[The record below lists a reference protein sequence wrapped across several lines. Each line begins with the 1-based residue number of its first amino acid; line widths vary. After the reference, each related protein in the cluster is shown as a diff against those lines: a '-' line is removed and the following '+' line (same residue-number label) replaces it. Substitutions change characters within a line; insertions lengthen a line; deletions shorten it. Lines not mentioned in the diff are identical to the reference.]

1 MSVAQGIRGSLDE
14 AMIENMVST
23 PVIRMLEQ
31 TLSFTEQRH
40 GVLLENIANVSTPGY
55 VQKDL
60 SVAGFRAALRQA
72 VEARRGSIQGTYEP
86 QSTPD
91 LAFECGGSRVRAR
104 ASEAPMSVAFHDRG
118 IRSMEYLMSEMG
130 DNALAHNMTAQLL
143 RGKYETISKAIS
155 MRV

>member
-1 MSVAQGIRGSLDE
+1 
-14 AMIENMVST
+14 MIENLVST

-40 GVLLENIANVSTPGY
+40 QVLLENIANVSTPGY

-60 SVAGFRAALRQA
+60 SVAGFQAALRQA
-72 VEARRGSIQGTYEP
+72 VEARRGSIEGSYEP
-86 QSTPD
+86 RST
-91 LAFECGGSRVRAR
+91 AEVMFEGGGSRVRAH
-104 ASEAPMSVAFHDRG
+104 AAEAPMSVAFHDRG

-130 DNALAHNMTAQLL
+130 DNALAHNLTAQLL
-143 RGKYETISKAIS
+143 RGKYESISKAIS